1 MVSRIMGVTSA
12 KPQNRRPWILLPS
25 KKHQYKNSQANP
37 LCDIW
42 QLVQNLLHPRQA
54 QNMTQA
60 NQCENLRHFLIRI
73 LTLTRT
79 QYDREE
85 NSYLPVSPW
94 GGEELDHLFSALI
107 FLTLFRVVSSV
118 NEYATCVR
126 VVVVRSLRC
135 VRLFGL

>member
-1 MVSRIMGVTSA
+1 M
-12 KPQNRRPWILLPS
+12 
-25 KKHQYKNSQANP
+25 
-37 LCDIW
+37 CDIW

-85 NSYLPVSPW
+85 NSYLSVSPW

-118 NEYATCVR
+118 NEHATCVR
-126 VVVVRSLRC
+126 VNRVIASCPSNLLRSCEGYKAAETWPLPESSVWLC
-135 VRLFGL
+135 